1 MQTDWAPEHSE
12 ALRELVI
19 RGVSY
24 SEIARA
30 INARFGTAYS
40 RNAAISRARRMGFG
54 GPAQLEDAPEP
65 PPTPGLPP
73 LRKIRQGRQSEFIWP
88 LPVFKQAENVR
99 LRRVEIEPRY
109 LCLVELERGDCR
121 YPYGGDEPGN
131 TITFCG
137 HPRRKG
143 SSYCTPHFHL
153 TRGPGAAAEPAAVTV
168 ILRLLA
174 GGMSTYRSGEVRAAR
189 TAVSKF
195 ARE

>member
-12 ALRELVI
+12 ALRKFVTM
-19 RGVSY
+19 GVSY
-24 SEIARA
+24 SETARA

-40 RNAAISRARRMGFG
+40 RSAALSRARRMGFG
-54 GPAQLEDAPEP
+54 GPDQRENAPEP

-73 LRKIRQGRQSEFIWP
+73 LRKIRPSRPSEFTWP
-88 LPVFKQAENVR
+88 LPVFRPVEKVT
-99 LRRVEIEPRY
+99 LRCVEIEPRY
-109 LCLVELERGDCR
+109 LSMVELERGDCR
-121 YPYGGDEPGN
+121 YPCGGDEPGN
-131 TITFCG
+131 PITFCG

-153 TRGPGAAAEPAAVTV
+153 TRGPGTAAERTAITA

-174 GGMSTYRSGEVRAAR
+174 GGMNTYRSGEVRAVRIA
-189 TAVSKF
+189 SKF